1 MEDTT
6 SSRNSETLKEEWLNF
21 DGHFFVGS
29 PIGNSSR
36 EVVESRDYK
45 EEQSA
50 ELCRA
55 LKVDGG

>member
-1 MEDTT
+1 M
-6 SSRNSETLKEEWLNF
+6 
-21 DGHFFVGS
+21 GS

-55 LKVDGG
+55 LEVDGG